1 VIHSAEVKP
10 GSSLLRNKTIQV
22 VVRYGLMILLAFLLF
37 AGILLV
43 TGKNPVQSY
52 RDLFAATFGSAYGFS
67 EVIVAMIPIL
77 LTALAVALPARIG
90 LINVGAEGQLF
101 MGAVFATFAAL
112 AFKDLPSWIL
122 LPIMTILGVVG
133 GALWGLLPAYFKSI
147 GLVNET
153 ITSLLMNS
161 VAPKI
166 AGLLVYGFWHS
177 ARETNMTPSFVAAA
191 RLPAFFGTR
200 IHFGLV
206 FGLVLLAVFWFVMK
220 RTRWGLEMRAIGGN
234 GQAARRNGI
243 PIPTYMILVFCIGG
257 GIAGLAGM
265 AQVSGFYG
273 LLIPNF
279 SPGYGY
285 MGFLISWLAGGDPL
299 GILFMAFVVSIILT
313 GGNMLQITAALP
325 YAVINLLLAITLFV
339 VLARPS
345 LPKFR
350 KGKEKGISA

>member
-1 VIHSAEVKP
+1 MTHSTETLPKL
-10 GSSLLRNKTIQV
+10 SFFRNKTVQV
-22 VVRYGLMILLAFLLF
+22 VIRYGLMILLAFLLF
-37 AGILLV
+37 AVILLV
-43 TGKNPVQSY
+43 SGKNPIQSY
-52 RDLFAATFGSAYGFS
+52 RDLFASTFGSAYGFS

-77 LTALAVALPARIG
+77 LTALAVALPSRIG

-101 MGAVFATFAAL
+101 LGAIAATFAAL
-112 AFKDLPSWIL
+112 SFSSLPGWVL
-122 LPIMTILGVVG
+122 LPIMVIFGFLG
-133 GALWGLLPAYFKSI
+133 GALWAFLPAYFKSI

-166 AGLLVYGFWHS
+166 AGLMVYGYWHS
-177 ARETNMTPSFVAAA
+177 ARETNMTPSFVPAA
-191 RLPAFFGTR
+191 RLPTFFGTR
-200 IHFGLV
+200 IHLGLV

-234 GQAARRNGI
+234 AQAAKRNGI
-243 PIPTYMILVFCIGG
+243 PLKAYTIIVMCIGG

-299 GILFMAFVVSIILT
+299 GILFMAFVVSVIFT
-313 GGNMLQITAALP
+313 GGNMLQITMAVP
-325 YAVINLLLAITLFV
+325 YAVINLLLAFTLFV

-345 LPKFR
+345 LPKLR
-350 KGKEKGISA
+350 KRSST

>member
-1 VIHSAEVKP
+1 MTHGSDPQPKP
-10 GSSLLRNKTIQV
+10 SFYRNKTLQV
-22 VVRYGLMILLAFLLF
+22 AIRYGLMILLAFLLF
-37 AGILLV
+37 AGILLL
-43 TGKNPVQSY
+43 TGNNPIQSY

-77 LTALAVALPARIG
+77 LTALAVALPSRIG

-101 MGAVFATFAAL
+101 MGAIFATFAAL
-112 AFKDLPSWIL
+112 AFKDLPSWLL
-122 LPIMTILGVVG
+122 LPIMVGLGVLG
-133 GALWGLLPAYFKSI
+133 GALWALLPAYFKSI

-153 ITSLLMNS
+153 ITTLLLNS

-166 AGLLVYGFWHS
+166 AGLMVYGYWHS
-177 ARETNMTPSFVAAA
+177 ARETNMTPSFVEAA
-191 RLPAFFGTR
+191 RLPTFFGTR
-200 IHFGLV
+200 IHLGLV
-206 FGLVLLAVFWFVMK
+206 FGLILLAIFWFVMK

-234 GQAARRNGI
+234 TQAAKRNGI
-243 PIPTYMILVFCIGG
+243 PINAYMLIVFCIGG

-299 GILFMAFVVSIILT
+299 GILFMSFVVSIILT
-313 GGNMLQITAALP
+313 GGNMLQITIALP
-325 YAVINLLLAITLFV
+325 YAVINLLLAFTLFV

-345 LPKFR
+345 LPKLHKR
-350 KGKEKGISA
+350 KTA